1 MIPLAVIELLTEV
14 LRTINLHLEATPP
27 EQRAVMAQRWNKF
40 WGDVGDRILKPLGYD
55 LPPIPDIPAPK
66 KQEQP

>member
-40 WGDVGDRILKPLGYD
+40 WGDIGDRILKPLGFD
-55 LPPIPDIPAPK
+55 LPPIPEIPEPQ